1 MSKVKISILA
11 VTACVLW
18 STAFAGIK
26 IALPYTTPFFL
37 AGIRFFLAGL
47 LLVPFSGKNY
57 IKTVVKNGKMILF
70 VSLLQTVLMYGLFF
84 TAMNMI
90 PGAVAAIIIGS
101 SPLITATI
109 THFTLKND
117 RFTRRKVISIIIGI
131 AGIVFVV
138 AGRQSLQGIGAR
150 DMGGIGLLLLSV
162 IFSAVGNILVSEK
175 KQYIPPVLLNSAQLA
190 LGGITLILL
199 SFLIEGV
206 PSIHIDLTFSLAL
219 FWLAFLSAAA
229 FSIWFSLL
237 RIPEVKVSELNMW
250 KFLIPVLG
258 ALFSWA
264 VIPSESPNAV
274 SVIGM
279 IIISGS
285 IFFYYFKPSVS

>member
-1 MSKVKISILA
+1 MSNMKVSILA
-11 VTACVLW
+11 ITACILW

-37 AGIRFFLAGL
+37 AGIRFLLAGIL
-47 LLVPFSGKNY
+47 LIPFSGGGY
-57 IKTVVKNGKMILF
+57 LSSGVKNIKLILL
-70 VSLLQTVLMYGLFF
+70 VSLFQTVLMYGLFF
-84 TAMNMI
+84 TAMSMI

-117 RFTRRKVISIIIGI
+117 RFTMRKVVSIIIGVI
-131 AGIVFVV
+131 GIIFVV
-138 AGRQSLQGIGAR
+138 AGRQSIPGIGIH
-150 DMGGIGLLLLSV
+150 DLSGIGILLVSI

-175 KQYIPPVLLNSAQLA
+175 KQSIHPVLLNSSQLI
-190 LGGITLILL
+190 LGGT
-199 SFLIEGV
+199 FLIALSLLTEGY
-206 PSIHIDLTFSLAL
+206 PSIHMDATFILTLL
-219 FWLAFLSAAA
+219 WLSALSAAA

-237 RIPEVKVSELNMW
+237 KTPGVKVSELNMW

-258 ALFSWA
+258 AAFSWIL
-264 VIPSESPNAV
+264 IPSESPNFV
-274 SVIGM
+274 SVTGM

-285 IFFYYFKPSVS
+285 IFFYYFRQKVQ